1 MKHTFNYLL
10 IAALAGSLFTACKH
24 EQPTPELEPV
34 STLPEWYWTGGQLGT
49 TTSTATTCFR
59 QPTPATE
66 NAGMGVQFSQ
76 GHNIAEKPFVTSA
89 SGRQAGLGPLYV
101 RASCQHC
108 HPAYSHGT
116 RIRIFHFF
124 LKIFKSN
131 ENNTNIINR
140 IFFHTIFNYSIS
152 YSSTK

>member
-131 ENNTNIINR
+131 ENNTNIIN
-140 IFFHTIFNYSIS
+140 
-152 YSSTK
+152 